1 MTLGSSP
8 LWFGFGSYPAE
19 FDNLDEPDNI
29 VFDSSGGTSQ
39 RCAKAPDYLFM
50 DGFQPK
56 VPSKPFLGY
65 GELIEHLADKGIEI
79 GDEKSGVIGKKV
91 CPEPNRNPCDKGRLH
106 AGHSIAQQCPSAPPL
121 HLFR

>member
-65 GELIEHLADKGIEI
+65 GELIEHL
-79 GDEKSGVIGKKV
+79 GVIGKKV